1 MHSYH
6 TPLSRTVRTMA
17 LPKVK
22 QEFEDIKGVIRIHIS
37 RTDKTIAKRKST
49 KGQTTIYKAHT

>member
-1 MHSYH
+1 
-6 TPLSRTVRTMA
+6 MA